1 MFENFV
7 IVLIKPEIN
16 LNFNKHIWEM
26 AIFGIIF
33 KIFKFAK
40 ISVDLQNL
48 QKFLWTCKI
57 CSITVR
63 GEENNLCKV
72 LLECVFIFGPQSFWK
87 TCSDRICSGS
97 CSSRRA
103 FCGYKRSVLVTV
115 NSLEYRRM
123 S

>member
-1 MFENFV
+1 MFDNFV

-48 QKFLWTCKI
+48 LYHGQ
-57 CSITVR
+57 
-63 GEENNLCKV
+63 G
-72 LLECVFIFGPQSFWK
+72 
-87 TCSDRICSGS
+87 
-97 CSSRRA
+97 RRQ
-103 FCGYKRSVLVTV
+103 
-115 NSLEYRRM
+115 
-123 S
+123 